1 MRSLSFSHF
10 FDAILSVPVQHKIIG
25 IVMLPVLILGLTLNY
40 WITTGLSDWLSYF
53 VMDQRVQA
61 AMANGSRSV
70 LLVTVLAAAG
80 SIVFAFLLTFLLTQP
95 LLELRQVAE
104 DVSQGRLDARARVYT
119 DDDIGKVAASVNVM
133 LDRLVD
139 TQRSLAEANQRLE
152 VMNRVAMAAGREQE
166 LPEVLD
172 AILQGFDQLGLDRGW
187 IYLRDSDTGAFY
199 LAHHRNM
206 PAEALAHLSAP
217 TVDQTLCGCQR
228 DLVGVGIDHAMVRTS
243 CRRLSLADGEG
254 TATHISIPLSAR
266 GQAMGVVNLGCPPG
280 YTASQAD
287 LDLLTATGAQAAE
300 IVSNAWLRARLVEK
314 EAARRALLESLV
326 RTQEAERSRLA
337 RELHDGAGQT
347 LTTLLVR
354 LKALERQASGS
365 QQADL
370 VRLQTLV
377 ADSIEQVRELSYQL
391 RPATL
396 EEFGLARALD
406 HLVNETVRQAGLE
419 VSTELMIRR
428 SIPNDVQTAL
438 YRIAQEGL
446 ANVLKHAHAW
456 RVEVELAETPFG
468 VALRIEDN
476 GRGFDAAQ
484 VALQS
489 DRPHLGLI
497 GMQERVELL
506 GGTLMVEAAP
516 GAGTSIRVRIPLP
529 DAEGH
534 S

>member
-1 MRSLSFSHF
+1 M
-10 FDAILSVPVQHKIIG
+10 DAILAVPVQYKIIG

-70 LLVTVLAAAG
+70 LLVTLLSAAG
-80 SIVFAFLLTFLLTQP
+80 SIVFAYLLIFLLTRP
-95 LLELRQVAE
+95 LAELRQVAE
-104 DVSQGRLDARARVYT
+104 DVSTGRLDARARVYT
-119 DDDIGKVAASVNVM
+119 DDDIGKVAGSVNTM
-133 LDRLVD
+133 LDRLVE
-139 TQRSLAEANQRLE
+139 TQRSLGEANQRLE

-172 AILQGFDQLGLDRGW
+172 AILQGFEHLGLDRGW

-199 LAHHRNM
+199 LAHQRNL
-206 PAEALAHLSAP
+206 PKEALVHLAAQDDGP
-217 TVDQTLCGCQR
+217 ALCACQK
-228 DLVGVGIDHAMVRTS
+228 DLVGAGLDHAMMRTS
-243 CRRLSLADGEG
+243 CRRLGQAIGDD
-254 TATHISIPLSAR
+254 TATHISIPMTAR
-266 GQAMGVVNLGCPPG
+266 GQAMGIVNLWCPDG
-280 YTASQAD
+280 YAPSSAD
-287 LDLLTATGAQAAE
+287 FDMLTATGTQAAE

-370 VRLQTLV
+370 ARLQELV
-377 ADSIEQVRELSYQL
+377 ADSIEQVRDLSYQL

-419 VSTELMIRR
+419 VVTQLHIRR
-428 SIPNDVQTAL
+428 SLPGEVETAL

-446 ANVLKHAHAW
+446 ANILKHAHAW
-456 RVEVELAETPFG
+456 KVEVELLETPFG

-476 GRGFDAAQ
+476 GRGFDPSTVAQ
-484 VALQS
+484 RA

-506 GGTLMVEAAP
+506 GGSLTVEAAP
-516 GAGTSIRVRIPLP
+516 GAGTSVQVRIPIL
-529 DAEGH
+529 EGEGT
-534 S
+534 

>member
-1 MRSLSFSHF
+1 MRWPSLSHF
-10 FDAILSVPVQHKIIG
+10 MDVVLAVPVQHKIIG

-70 LLVTVLAAAG
+70 FLVTLLAAAG
-80 SIVFAFLLTFLLTQP
+80 SIFFAYLLIFLLTRP
-95 LLELRQVAE
+95 LLDLRQVAD
-104 DVSQGRLDARARVYT
+104 DVSTGRLDARARVYT
-119 DDDIGKVAASVNVM
+119 DDDIGKVAASVNTM
-133 LDRLVD
+133 LDRLVE
-139 TQRSLAEANQRLE
+139 TQRSLGEANQRLE

-172 AILQGFDQLGLDRGW
+172 AILQGFEHLGLDRGW
-187 IYLRDSDTGAFY
+187 IYLRDADTGAFY
-199 LAHHRNM
+199 LAHQRNM
-206 PAEALAHLSAP
+206 PAEALAHLTAQEHAP
-217 TVDQTLCGCQR
+217 ELCACQS
-228 DLVGVGIDHAMVRTS
+228 DLIGVGLDHAMLRTS
-243 CRRLSLADGEG
+243 CRRLSRASGDE
-254 TATHISIPLSAR
+254 AARHISIPLVAR
-266 GQAMGVVNLGCPPG
+266 GQALGVVNLWCPTSYVPG
-280 YTASQAD
+280 AAD

-354 LKALERQASGS
+354 LKALERRANGEQQDDLSKLQA
-365 QQADL
+365 
-370 VRLQTLV
+370 LV
-377 ADSIEQVRELSYQL
+377 ADSIEQVRDLSYQL

-396 EEFGLARALD
+396 EEFGLARALE

-419 VSTELMIRR
+419 VVTNLSVRR
-428 SIPNDVQTAL
+428 NVPAEIQTAL

-446 ANVLKHAHAW
+446 ANILKHAHAW
-456 RVEVELAETPFG
+456 RVEVELLETPFG

-476 GRGFDAAQ
+476 GRGFDPSSVAQ
-484 VALQS
+484 RV

-506 GGTLMVEAAP
+506 GGTLTVEAAP
-516 GAGTSIRVRIPLP
+516 GAGTSVQVRIPIP
-529 DAEGH
+529 VEQTA
-534 S
+534 

>member
-1 MRSLSFSHF
+1 MRSPSLSHF
-10 FDAILSVPVQHKIIG
+10 LDVILAVPVQYKIIG

-70 LLVTVLAAAG
+70 LLVTFLAAAG
-80 SIVFAFLLTFLLTQP
+80 SIVFAYLMIFLLTRP
-95 LLELRQVAE
+95 LAELRQVAD
-104 DVSQGRLDARARVYT
+104 DVSTGRLDARARVYT
-119 DDDIGKVAASVNVM
+119 DDDIGRVAVSVNTM

-139 TQRSLAEANQRLE
+139 TQRSLGEANQRLE

-172 AILQGFDQLGLDRGW
+172 AILQGFERLGLDRGW

-199 LAHHRNM
+199 LAHQRNL
-206 PAEALAHLSAP
+206 PVDVLEFLAAQDVEAE
-217 TVDQTLCGCQR
+217 VCGCQQ
-228 DLVGVGIDHAMVRTS
+228 DLIGAGLDRAMVRTA
-243 CRRLSLADGEG
+243 CRRLNAVSGAEPS
-254 TATHISIPLSAR
+254 THISIPMIAR
-266 GQAMGVVNLGCPPG
+266 GQAMGVVNLWCPSDFAPG
-280 YTASQAD
+280 AAD

-314 EAARRALLESLV
+314 EVARRALLESLV

-354 LKALERQASGS
+354 LKALERQASGP
-365 QQADL
+365 QQTDL
-370 VRLQTLV
+370 VKLQDLV
-377 ADSIEQVRELSYQL
+377 ADSIEQVRDLSYQL

-396 EEFGLARALD
+396 EEFGLSRALD
-406 HLVNETVRQAGLE
+406 HLLKETVRQAGLE
-419 VSTELMIRR
+419 VVAELQVRR
-428 SIPNDVQTAL
+428 SLPGDVETAL

-446 ANVLKHAHAW
+446 SNILKHAHAW
-456 RVEVELAETPFG
+456 RVEVELVETPFG

-476 GRGFDAAQ
+476 GRGFDPTSVAQ
-484 VALQS
+484 RA

-506 GGTLMVEAAP
+506 GGTLTVEAAP
-516 GAGTSIRVRIPLP
+516 GAGTSVQVRIPIP
-529 DAEGH
+529 EGQQA
-534 S
+534 

>member
-1 MRSLSFSHF
+1 MRSLSLSHVM
-10 FDAILSVPVQHKIIG
+10 DAILAVPVQIKIIG
-25 IVMLPVLILGLTLNY
+25 IVMLPVLILGFTLNY

-53 VMDQRVQA
+53 VIDQRVQA

-70 LLVTVLAAAG
+70 LLVTLLAAGG
-80 SIVFAFLLTFLLTQP
+80 SIVFAFLLTFLLTRP

-104 DVSQGRLDARARVYT
+104 DISTGRLDARARVYN
-119 DDDIGKVAASVNVM
+119 DDDIGKVAASVNAM
-133 LDRLVD
+133 IDRLVD
-139 TQRSLAEANQRLE
+139 SQRNLAQANQRLE

-172 AILQGFDQLGLDRGW
+172 AILQGFEQLGLDRGW

-199 LAHHRNM
+199 LAHQRGM
-206 PAEALAHLSAP
+206 PAEALAHLSAA
-217 TVDQTLCGCQR
+217 DSEQLLCACQK
-228 DLVGVGIDHAMVRTS
+228 DLVGVGLDHAMVRSS
-243 CRRLSLADGEG
+243 CKRLSLASGDDA
-254 TATHISIPLSAR
+254 ATHISIPMAAR
-266 GQAMGVVNLGCPPG
+266 GQAMGIVNLWCPPG
-280 YTASQAD
+280 FAPSHED

-326 RTQEAERSRLA
+326 RTQEDERTRLA

-354 LKALERQASGS
+354 LKAIEKQSTGA

-370 VRLQTLV
+370 ARLQTLV
-377 ADSIEQVRELSYQL
+377 ADSIEQVRDLSYQL

-396 EEFGLARALD
+396 EEFGLARALE
-406 HLVNETVRQAGLE
+406 HLIGETVRQAGLE
-419 VSTELMIRR
+419 VSTQLHVRR
-428 SIPNDVQTAL
+428 SLPKPIETAL

-446 ANVLKHAHAW
+446 ANILKHAHAW
-456 RVEVELAETPFG
+456 RVEVELVETPLG

-476 GRGFDAAQ
+476 GRGFDPATVAQ
-484 VALQS
+484 RS

-506 GGTLMVEAAP
+506 GGTLTVEAAP
-516 GAGTSIRVRIPLP
+516 GAGTSVQVRIPVI
-529 DAEGH
+529 EGEGA
-534 S
+534 